1 MKPNEYYQVVFKKYL
16 AGSGYAPTSIANIN
30 HHIALFVRYL
40 NESNLSI
47 VGVKQ
52 DGIAAF
58 IELLTTRESVRGMG
72 YSTATVTRIVSTLRI
87 FFRYLYRHEY
97 ILTNPMDDFVPVVEG
112 YEKPKEIFTRE
123 EMNCFLDS
131 IDITTPDG
139 RRNRAIFE
147 LMYSSGLRIAEVVK
161 LDLADI
167 DLNERILL
175 VRQGKG
181 GRDRFVPF
189 SDVSGVFIRRYIESD
204 RRHYLKY
211 AHGEDENALFLGRK
225 GRLKVFMLRTVIFK
239 KILEDAGI
247 EHKNLTPHSIRH
259 STATH
264 LLEAGA
270 DVRYVQELLGHECI
284 ETTVKYTHLMIESL
298 KRVYKTYHPRENQY
312 YEEITGEYLEELEK
326 MKQDV
331 IVRRGINKKYRP

>member
-1 MKPNEYYQVVFKKYL
+1 MKSQ
-16 AGSGYAPTSIANIN
+16 
-30 HHIALFVRYL
+30 
-40 NESNLSI
+40 
-47 VGVKQ
+47 
-52 DGIAAF
+52 
-58 IELLTTRESVRGMG
+58 
-72 YSTATVTRIVSTLRI
+72 
-87 FFRYLYRHEY
+87 
-97 ILTNPMDDFVPVVEG
+97 
-112 YEKPKEIFTRE
+112 KEIFTRE
-123 EMNCFLDS
+123 EMNRFLDS
-131 IDITTPDG
+131 IDITSPDG

-189 SDVSGVFIRRYIESD
+189 SDVSGAFIRRYIESD

-270 DVRYVQELLGHECI
+270 DV
-284 ETTVKYTHLMIESL
+284 TVRS
-298 KRVYKTYHPRENQY
+298 RAS
-312 YEEITGEYLEELEK
+312 
-326 MKQDV
+326 
-331 IVRRGINKKYRP
+331 RP